1 MWSYH
6 PSRSFRSVV
15 ALPAIRG
22 ARMTGKRTVRG
33 GKPAGVAALLLLVA
47 GLASARPAQGASF
60 TSYVPAEAA
69 GYIRTRSLAAF
80 DSLLGD
86 FRAGELLSTLTGH
99 VNARAIG
106 VSWSMLLD
114 KFLGSATS
122 IDQAYLMS
130 VDAAVVLDS
139 WQDPTHMVWF
149 FRLGDASLLNRW
161 FPKERRTAQ
170 NTSRTDLMF
179 RTEDGLI
186 VALHGDVLVL
196 ARRWAD
202 DRLLIEIIQLLTG
215 RHEASLAAEQKFH
228 ELRTYLPPDAVATV
242 YALQAPRAMPLAWT
256 LGTNGERLIAGLYTD
271 GDRVDVAIRGAT
283 ATPVSRA
290 DIDPSAVGQLMRLP
304 RTTLFAMLQARTLDP
319 RSLAGGSTSGLSR
332 LARLL
337 VTMGRRTASGHA
349 EKIDIGPHVVLA
361 WGQSIGND
369 DDFPE
374 LAVLV
379 ECADATG
386 LKENVDDILTNVL
399 STLTR
404 RGSESAARPTIR
416 HESYLGIPFSVLPAI
431 SNMPSDQLGMLE
443 ILKEVQPAWAA
454 WGDWMIL
461 STHRSY
467 LERILDAQFGLIPT
481 LGSLPDARFIHTMK
495 RGTVLVAVAQ
505 TTDVANQIDAWLDGP
520 AGVTPSWLDPL
531 WWDKVLGVEPF
542 AGPSLGIKLDDA
554 FVAGGLLVQA
564 TFPTTAAAGHFHPGD
579 RIFGFNGR
587 TLDLAE
593 PRRDFRQAWR
603 RRNGAQ
609 PAVFRVLRQ
618 GKLLDV
624 VLDPVGDAHEP
635 VPEFN
640 PKPWLRQLATVVRS
654 IASGNLALHVTDD
667 RHYSARMTLHKRSP
681 ATAARP

>member
-1 MWSYH
+1 MI
-6 PSRSFRSVV
+6 RRRAFRSGMPV
-15 ALPAIRG
+15 
-22 ARMTGKRTVRG
+22 
-33 GKPAGVAALLLLVA
+33 GVAVLLLLVL
-47 GLASARPAQGASF
+47 GPASARSVRGASF

-69 GYIRTRSLAAF
+69 GYIRTKSFAAF
-80 DSLLGD
+80 DALLGD
-86 FRAGELLSTLTGH
+86 FRAGELLSALTGH
-99 VNARAIG
+99 VDAHASG
-106 VSWSMLLD
+106 VTWSMLLD

-122 IDQAYLMS
+122 IDQTYLMG
-130 VDAAVVLDS
+130 VEAAVVVDS
-139 WQDPTHMVWF
+139 WHDPTHMVWF
-149 FRLGDASLLNRW
+149 FRLNDANLLNQW

-196 ARRWAD
+196 ARRWVD
-202 DRLLIEIIQLLTG
+202 DRLLIETIQLVTG
-215 RHEASLAAEQKFH
+215 RHEASLGAEQKYH

-242 YALQAPRAMPLAWT
+242 YALQAPRAMPLTWT
-256 LGTNGERLIAGLYTD
+256 LGTTGERLIAGLYTD
-271 GDRVDVAIRGAT
+271 GDRVEVAIRGTT
-283 ATPVSRA
+283 ATPVARA

-304 RTTLFAMLQARTLDP
+304 RTTLFAMLQARTLDS

-337 VTMGRRTASGHA
+337 VTMGRRTGGGHA

-361 WGQSIGND
+361 WGQSITSN

-379 ECADATG
+379 QCANATA
-386 LKENVDDILTNVL
+386 LKENVDDILANVL
-399 STLTR
+399 SALERT
-404 RGSESAARPTIR
+404 GSESTVRPTIR
-416 HESYLGIPFSVLPAI
+416 HESYLGIPLSVLPEV
-431 SNMPSDQLGMLE
+431 SEVPSDQLGMLE
-443 ILKEVQPAWAA
+443 VLKQVQPAWAA

-495 RGTVLVAVAQ
+495 RGTALVAVAQ

-520 AGVTPSWLDPL
+520 ADATPSWLDPL

-542 AGPSLGIKLDDA
+542 AGPSLGIKLDEA

-564 TFPTTAAAGHFHPGD
+564 TVPDTAAVGRFHPGD
-579 RIFGFNGR
+579 RIIGFNGR

-593 PRRDFRQAWR
+593 PKRDFRQAWR
-603 RRNGAQ
+603 RRDGAQ

-618 GKLLDV
+618 GKLLNV
-624 VLDPVGDAHEP
+624 VLKPVGDAHEP

-654 IASGNLALHVTDD
+654 IASGNLTLHVTDE